1 MNKTLYIAGD
11 GALRYGEIIE
21 VIDASRGAGV
31 SRVGIITAGMRRG
44 VR

>member
-1 MNKTLYIAGD
+1 MTLYIAGD